1 MKAWKEKSYKIKR
14 VVNYFRRT
22 IKLLFACGKGYIFL
36 ILIFAVAFS
45 VFPSISTLI
54 MREMI
59 NTLQVSSNNW
69 RYLCNILI
77 VYIIIDIIQSF
88 LSLASKYCES
98 RFQMQGSLMVNMSI
112 LEKVKEFSLKDF
124 EDSEIYDLLQRAMK
138 VTFTRIFGF
147 FKSFV
152 LLFQSF
158 VNILLFSLILIS
170 WKWWLIP
177 IILIVPIVNSFIT
190 AHFGK
195 KQFLLIKHRA
205 PEERKSWYYQYL
217 LTKDIAFKEI
227 KIFNLGKYLKDQY
240 KNLGMKFIAQDKDLL
255 NKKSCMQVFL
265 ILLEEVINSLILVY
279 VVLKAFIGEILL
291 GDLTTYT
298 KSMSSVKSNAQNFLT
313 QLNSIYENMLYISQY
328 FEFMDKKGYD
338 QTIALEE
345 KSTQSV
351 QNSMCMIPSIEI
363 KNLSYRY
370 KGQNRDAL
378 HNINLKIEQNS
389 LVAFIG
395 VNGSGKTTLV
405 KILSTLYQDYSGE
418 VFFGNYELRNLDS
431 EIVRQKIGIL
441 FQDFVRYELSARENI
456 AFGNLSKIEDTEEIE
471 NIVSNVGLDKRLGNI
486 DMQLGFWFNDGV
498 QLSGGEWL
506 KIALGRAF
514 IRNAD
519 LYLLDEPNAAL
530 DAISEKKILQT
541 FKKLATGKIG
551 IIISHR
557 ISSIKDIVDKIVVF
571 RDGQIEAIGSHS
583 ELMQSSQ
590 TYKELYLDEIA
601 ESKTE

>member
-1 MKAWKEKSYKIKR
+1 MKSWKKKSQKLKQVIS
-14 VVNYFRRT
+14 YFGRT
-22 IKLLFACGKGYIFL
+22 LKLLSECGKCYIFL
-36 ILIFAVAFS
+36 ILTLAVIFS
-45 VFPSISTLI
+45 VFPSVSTLI
-54 MREMI
+54 MREII
-59 NTLQVSSNNW
+59 NTLQVSSSNW
-69 RYLCNILI
+69 RYLCNLLFAYIL
-77 VYIIIDIIQSF
+77 IDIIQSL
-88 LSLASKYCES
+88 LSLASSYCES
-98 RFQMQGSLMVNMSI
+98 RFQMKGSLMVNMSI

-138 VTFTRIFGF
+138 VTFSRIFAF

-152 LLFQSF
+152 LLFQSLI
-158 VNILLFSLILIS
+158 NILLFSLILIS

-177 IILIVPIVNSFIT
+177 VILIVPIVNAFIT
-190 AHFGK
+190 AYFGK

-240 KNLGMKFIAQDKDLL
+240 KKLGMKFIYQDKDLL
-255 NKKSCMQVFL
+255 EQKSRTQVFL
-265 ILLEEVINSLILVY
+265 ILLEEVINSLILIY
-279 VVLKAFIGEILL
+279 VVLKAFVGEILL

-298 KSMSSVKSNAQNFLT
+298 KSMSSVKSSAQSFLA

-328 FEFMDKKGYD
+328 FEFMDKKGSYP
-338 QTIALEE
+338 TLSLEE
-345 KSTQSV
+345 KSKQSV
-351 QNSMCMIPSIEI
+351 QKDACMIPSIEI
-363 KNLSYRY
+363 KNLCYRY
-370 KGQNRDAL
+370 KGQDHNVL
-378 HNINLKIEQNS
+378 HNLNLRIEQGN

-405 KILSTLYQDYSGE
+405 KILSTLYQDYQGE
-418 VFFGNYELRNLDS
+418 VFFGDHELRTLNLDR
-431 EIVRQKIGIL
+431 VRSKIGIL

-456 AFGNLSKIEDTEEIE
+456 AFGNLSKIGDTTEIE
-471 NIVSNVGLDKRLGNI
+471 KIVSAVGLDKKLEDI
-486 DMQLGFWFNDGV
+486 DMQLGFWFDDGV

-506 KIALGRAF
+506 KVALGRAF

-530 DAISEKKILQT
+530 DAISEKRILRS
-541 FKKLATGKIG
+541 FKELATGKIG

-571 RDGQIEAIGSHS
+571 RDGQIEAIGSHA
-583 ELMQSSQ
+583 ELLQSSE

-601 ESKTE
+601 ESEIE

>member
-1 MKAWKEKSYKIKR
+1 MKSWKKKSQKLKQVIS
-14 VVNYFRRT
+14 YFGRT
-22 IKLLFACGKGYIFL
+22 LKLLSECGKGYIFF
-36 ILIFAVAFS
+36 ILTLAVIFS
-45 VFPSISTLI
+45 VFPSVSTLI
-54 MREMI
+54 MREII
-59 NTLQVSSNNW
+59 NTLQVSSSNW
-69 RYLCNILI
+69 RYLWNLLFAYIL
-77 VYIIIDIIQSF
+77 IDIIQSL
-88 LSLASKYCES
+88 LSLASSYCES
-98 RFQMQGSLMVNMSI
+98 RFQMKGSLMVNMSI

-138 VTFTRIFGF
+138 VTFSRIFAF

-152 LLFQSF
+152 LLFQSLI
-158 VNILLFSLILIS
+158 NILLFSLILIL

-177 IILIVPIVNSFIT
+177 VILIVPIVNAFIT
-190 AHFGK
+190 AYFGK

-240 KNLGMKFIAQDKDLL
+240 KKLGMKFISQDKDLL
-255 NKKSCMQVFL
+255 EQKSRTQIFL
-265 ILLEEVINSLILVY
+265 ILLEEVINSLILIY
-279 VVLKAFIGEILL
+279 VVLKAFVGEILL

-298 KSMSSVKSNAQNFLT
+298 KSMSSVKSSAQSFLA

-328 FEFMDKKGYD
+328 FEFMDKKGSYP
-338 QTIALEE
+338 TLSLEE
-345 KSTQSV
+345 KSKQSV
-351 QNSMCMIPSIEI
+351 QKDACMIPSIEI
-363 KNLSYRY
+363 KNLCYRY
-370 KGQNRDAL
+370 KGQDHNVL
-378 HNINLKIEQNS
+378 HNLNLRIEQGN

-405 KILSTLYQDYSGE
+405 KILSTLYQDYQGE
-418 VFFGNYELRNLDS
+418 VFFGDHELRTLNPDR
-431 EIVRQKIGIL
+431 VRSKIGIL

-456 AFGNLSKIEDTEEIE
+456 AFGNLSKIGDTTEIE
-471 NIVSNVGLDKRLGNI
+471 KIVFAVGLDKKLEDI
-486 DMQLGFWFNDGV
+486 DMQLGFWFDDGV

-506 KIALGRAF
+506 KVALGRAF

-530 DAISEKKILQT
+530 DAISEKRILRS
-541 FKKLATGKIG
+541 FKELATGKIG

-557 ISSIKDIVDKIVVF
+557 ISSIKDIVNKIVVF
-571 RDGQIEAIGSHS
+571 RDGQIEAIGSHA
-583 ELMQSSQ
+583 ELLQSSE

-601 ESKTE
+601 ESETE